1 MQKAIGY
8 NPHTKPV
15 KEKRSLSFD
24 PIFNQVQKLRC
35 CTEIAGAV
43 YHSSINNVCGG
54 SLAAEFS
61 ILNGGRLEVAAA
73 PLSYVLMA
81 AVRASLTALS
91 IQLTIDY
98 EYRECM

>member
-1 MQKAIGY
+1 MYLQEAIGY

-43 YHSSINNVCGG
+43 YHRPVHNVCGG

-73 PLSYVLMA
+73 PLSYGCCKGPL
-81 AVRASLTALS
+81 
-91 IQLTIDY
+91 D
-98 EYRECM
+98 CMVNPVDN